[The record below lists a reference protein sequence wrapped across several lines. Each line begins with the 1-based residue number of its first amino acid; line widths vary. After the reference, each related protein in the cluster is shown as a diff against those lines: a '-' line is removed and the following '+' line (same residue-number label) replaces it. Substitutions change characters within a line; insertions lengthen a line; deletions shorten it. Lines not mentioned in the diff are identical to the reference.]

1 MPSTPSVAYVGI
13 ALLGN
18 LVSGFSCGAPMPP
31 LPTSSSAAF
40 RLRYSIPPHHHH
52 HHHQSTSLSSYSTNH
67 HFHSRSNPLLQHA
80 PIATNNVLTIRG
92 GALLGASTTAGDN
105 KSSSSQSTAV
115 KDLTLTTGN
124 ILASLWGSCGVVYI
138 LVKAIKRVLPIAME
152 PFSKTVGV
160 VPLTNF
166 QLA

>member
-31 LPTSSSAAF
+31 LPTSSSLAF
-40 RLRYSIPPHHHH
+40 RLRYSIPPHHY
-52 HHHQSTSLSSYSTNH
+52 QSTSLSSYSMNH
-67 HFHSRSNPLLQHA
+67 HFHSRSNPLLQHTR
-80 PIATNNVLTIRG
+80 ITSNNVLTIRG

-105 KSSSSQSTAV
+105 TSSSSQSPAV